1 MGVYA
6 RLRPEAAGTKKGELR
21 VKNRFGEQ
29 RTCTVRNLEF
39 SLDWVFDEDAA
50 QEDVYEVAARERV
63 AGVLDGYNATLLAYG
78 QTGSGKT
85 HTMYGPPE
93 VLASFEGAAYDDYG
107 LVPRACEQIF
117 EAIDAADVEAGYI
130 VQCSYL
136 EVYNDRINDLLA
148 GRKNLAVRERS
159 RGVVVDGLHFEAVD
173 GLASTMA
180 VLQAG
185 DANRVVA
192 AMKMNPRSSRGH
204 ALFALHVS
212 DTRPDAEAE
221 GGARAIPTR
230 RNSFLR
236 NSLTRLF
243 SCAAGKLTLVDLAG
257 MESAKKSYA
266 AEGPSNQPARREE
279 AKNINTSLYA
289 LGTVIE
295 RLASGD
301 VGHVPWRNSKLT
313 RLLQDSLG
321 GNSRSAIVTT
331 LRAEEKNIDETI
343 GTLRFAQRAKAIA
356 VKVTQNEVTRDAGFH
371 TAPLRDPTSLSPHIP
386 TFR

>member
-1 MGVYA
+1 MKMGLAEPSSRNPDGSRRPPEGENVGVFA
-6 RLRPEAAGTKKGELR
+6 RLRPEAAGTKKGELT

-221 GGARAIPTR
+221 GGAHRAQFRLGAIP
-230 RNSFLR
+230 S
-236 NSLTRLF
+236 
-243 SCAAGKLTLVDLAG
+243 D
-257 MESAKKSYA
+257 
-266 AEGPSNQPARREE
+266 
-279 AKNINTSLYA
+279 
-289 LGTVIE
+289 
-295 RLASGD
+295 
-301 VGHVPWRNSKLT
+301 
-313 RLLQDSLG
+313 
-321 GNSRSAIVTT
+321 AI
-331 LRAEEKNIDETI
+331 L
-343 GTLRFAQRAKAIA
+343 
-356 VKVTQNEVTRDAGFH
+356 
-371 TAPLRDPTSLSPHIP
+371 
-386 TFR
+386 

>member
-1 MGVYA
+1 MKMGLAEPSSRNPDGSRRPPEGENVGVFA

-221 GGARAIPTR
+221 GGAR
-230 RNSFLR
+230 RNSPQL
-236 NSLTRLF
+236 LATQF
-243 SCAAGKLTLVDLAG
+243 SDAPPLPSCAGKLTLVDLAG

-356 VKVTQNEVTRDAGFH
+356 VKVTQNEV
-371 TAPLRDPTSLSPHIP
+371 
-386 TFR
+386 

>member
-1 MGVYA
+1 MKMGLAEPSSRNPDGSRRPPEGENVGVFA
-6 RLRPEAAGTKKGELR
+6 RLRPEAAGTKKGELT
-21 VKNRFGEQ
+21 VKSRFGEQ

-204 ALFALHVS
+204 ALFALHVT

-221 GGARAIPTR
+221 GGARRAQ
-230 RNSFLR
+230 F
-236 NSLTRLF
+236 
-243 SCAAGKLTLVDLAG
+243 AATP
-257 MESAKKSYA
+257 SYA
-266 AEGPSNQPARREE
+266 
-279 AKNINTSLYA
+279 IL
-289 LGTVIE
+289 
-295 RLASGD
+295 
-301 VGHVPWRNSKLT
+301 
-313 RLLQDSLG
+313 
-321 GNSRSAIVTT
+321 
-331 LRAEEKNIDETI
+331 
-343 GTLRFAQRAKAIA
+343 
-356 VKVTQNEVTRDAGFH
+356 
-371 TAPLRDPTSLSPHIP
+371 
-386 TFR
+386 

>member
-1 MGVYA
+1 MALVEPSSRNPDGSRRPPEGETVGVYA

-221 GGARAIPTR
+221 GGAHRNSDSDRDSFRRNFPTR
-230 RNSFLR
+230 HLSRHVQAS
-236 NSLTRLF
+236 S
-243 SCAAGKLTLVDLAG
+243 
-257 MESAKKSYA
+257 
-266 AEGPSNQPARREE
+266 PSSISRGWRVPRSRTPPKGRRTSRRAARRRR
-279 AKNINTSLYA
+279 TS
-289 LGTVIE
+289 T
-295 RLASGD
+295 RAS
-301 VGHVPWRNSKLT
+301 T
-313 RLLQDSLG
+313 RWG
-321 GNSRSAIVTT
+321 R
-331 LRAEEKNIDETI
+331 
-343 GTLRFAQRAKAIA
+343 
-356 VKVTQNEVTRDAGFH
+356 
-371 TAPLRDPTSLSPHIP
+371 
-386 TFR
+386 

>member
-1 MGVYA
+1 MKMGLAEPSSRNPDGSRRPPEGENVGVFA
-6 RLRPEAAGTKKGELR
+6 RLRPEAAGTKKGELT

-221 GGARAIPTR
+221 GGAPRNSNSAQILLTQFSDAPPLPRRRQAHARRSRGDGECQEVVRRRRPIEPAGAPRGGEEHQHEPLRAGDGDRAAGERRRRPRAVAQLEAHAAAPGLARRQLAVRDRDHLTR
-230 RNSFLR
+230 R
-236 NSLTRLF
+236 
-243 SCAAGKLTLVDLAG
+243 G
-257 MESAKKSYA
+257 
-266 AEGPSNQPARREE
+266 EE
-279 AKNINTSLYA
+279 H
-289 LGTVIE
+289 
-295 RLASGD
+295 R
-301 VGHVPWRNSKLT
+301 
-313 RLLQDSLG
+313 
-321 GNSRSAIVTT
+321 
-331 LRAEEKNIDETI
+331 
-343 GTLRFAQRAKAIA
+343 
-356 VKVTQNEVTRDAGFH
+356 
-371 TAPLRDPTSLSPHIP
+371 
-386 TFR
+386 

>member
-1 MGVYA
+1 M
-6 RLRPEAAGTKKGELR
+6 
-21 VKNRFGEQ
+21 KNRFGEQ

-204 ALFALHVS
+204 ALFALHVT

-221 GGARAIPTR
+221 GGARRAIPIR
-230 RNSFLR
+230 RNSHLR
-236 NSLTRLF
+236 KSLTRIF
-243 SCAAGKLTLVDLAG
+243 SRAAGKLTLVDLAG

-356 VKVTQNEVTRDAGFH
+356 VKVTQNEVTRDAGS
-371 TAPLRDPTSLSPHIP
+371 ARC
-386 TFR
+386 RVM

>member
-1 MGVYA
+1 M
-6 RLRPEAAGTKKGELR
+6 
-21 VKNRFGEQ
+21 KNRFGEQ

-204 ALFALHVS
+204 AVFALHVS

-221 GGARAIPTR
+221 GGARRAQ
-230 RNSFLR
+230 L
-236 NSLTRLF
+236 
-243 SCAAGKLTLVDLAG
+243 AAT
-257 MESAKKSYA
+257 
-266 AEGPSNQPARREE
+266 PSN
-279 AKNINTSLYA
+279 
-289 LGTVIE
+289 
-295 RLASGD
+295 
-301 VGHVPWRNSKLT
+301 
-313 RLLQDSLG
+313 
-321 GNSRSAIVTT
+321 AI
-331 LRAEEKNIDETI
+331 L
-343 GTLRFAQRAKAIA
+343 
-356 VKVTQNEVTRDAGFH
+356 
-371 TAPLRDPTSLSPHIP
+371 
-386 TFR
+386 

>member
-1 MGVYA
+1 MASRKALLEEPSSRNPDGSRRPPEGENVGVFA
-6 RLRPEAAGTKKGELR
+6 RLRPEAAGTKKGELT

-221 GGARAIPTR
+221 GGAHRAR
-230 RNSFLR
+230 F
-236 NSLTRLF
+236 
-243 SCAAGKLTLVDLAG
+243 AAIL
-257 MESAKKSYA
+257 SYA
-266 AEGPSNQPARREE
+266 ILRRASVVVLQASSPSSISRGWRAPRSRTPPKGPRTSRRAARRRR
-279 AKNINTSLYA
+279 TS
-289 LGTVIE
+289 T
-295 RLASGD
+295 RAS
-301 VGHVPWRNSKLT
+301 T
-313 RLLQDSLG
+313 RWG
-321 GNSRSAIVTT
+321 R
-331 LRAEEKNIDETI
+331 
-343 GTLRFAQRAKAIA
+343 
-356 VKVTQNEVTRDAGFH
+356 
-371 TAPLRDPTSLSPHIP
+371 
-386 TFR
+386 

>member
-1 MGVYA
+1 MKMGLAEPSSRNPDGSRRPPEGENVGVFA
-6 RLRPEAAGTKKGELR
+6 RLRPEAAGTKKGELT
-21 VKNRFGEQ
+21 VKSRFGEQ

-221 GGARAIPTR
+221 GGARRAIR
-230 RNSFLR
+230 RNSFRR

-243 SCAAGKLTLVDLAG
+243 SRAAGKLTLVDLAG

-356 VKVTQNEVTRDAGFH
+356 VKVTQNEV
-371 TAPLRDPTSLSPHIP
+371 
-386 TFR
+386 